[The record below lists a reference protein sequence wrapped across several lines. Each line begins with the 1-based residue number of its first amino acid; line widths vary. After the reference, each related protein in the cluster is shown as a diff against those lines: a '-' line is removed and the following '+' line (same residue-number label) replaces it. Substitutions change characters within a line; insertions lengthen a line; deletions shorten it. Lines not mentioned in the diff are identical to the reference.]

1 MDYKNL
7 VAERIKENTELE
19 VDLIEKLIEIP
30 PKKEMGDYAFP
41 CFQLAKTLE
50 KHQI

>member
-1 MDYKNL
+1 MDYKNI

-30 PKKEMGDYAFP
+30 PKKRNGRLCFP
-41 CFQLAKTLE
+41 MLP
-50 KHQI
+50 IS

>member
-30 PKKEMGDYAFP
+30 PKKEMEIMLSHASN
-41 CFQLAKTLE
+41 
-50 KHQI
+50 